1 MQRTEAISRQSQTQV
16 LLPAVQY
23 SLAVLQM
30 DGIELMNHLRDQ
42 EAENP
47 LLEIRTDGFARLP
60 ATHAD
65 AGEPDQELS
74 PFDRLSHAAGTTLYE
89 HCMDQFDLALPPIDR
104 KLLDTILNCLDQNGF
119 LRVRDEELAALREL

>member
-65 AGEPDQELS
+65 VGEPDQELS
-74 PFDRLSHAAGTTLYE
+74 PFDRLSHAA
-89 HCMDQFDLALPPIDR
+89 
-104 KLLDTILNCLDQNGF
+104 
-119 LRVRDEELAALREL
+119 